1 MTPLLGK
8 TLAELQ
14 DITTALGMP
23 KFAAKQIAQ
32 WLYVKRAHSID
43 EMTNLS
49 KENRARLVADGYT
62 IGYEDPVDA
71 ARSKDGTIRYLF
83 ATPVGKHIETVYLP
97 EHERATLCIS
107 SQIGCKMHCYFCMTG
122 KQGFNGQLTS
132 HQIINQIFAIPESQT
147 LTNLVFMGMGEPLD
161 NWDELRKALDII
173 TAPWG
178 MAWSPKRVTVSTIG
192 QMQHLSDFLRESL
205 CNLAV
210 SIHSPFADER
220 LKLMPVQGAYPIS
233 EVIALL
239 KTYDW
244 THQRELTFE
253 YIVFRSVNDDIR
265 HAQEM
270 LRLLKGLPCKVNLIR
285 FHAIPDVELQT
296 SDVRAMESFR
306 DYLCQHGLMT
316 TIRASRGEDIYAACG
331 MLSSKKE
338 EEYRNKSN
346 NEHNEEILLHNTCY
360 PFLLLCLD
368 GSGGDYI
375 CLYVW
380 Q

>member
-1 MTPLLGK
+1 MAPLLGK

-32 WLYVKRAHSID
+32 WLYVKRVHSID

-49 KENRARLVADGYT
+49 KENRARLEADGYT

-161 NWDELRKALDII
+161 NWEELRKALDII

-220 LKLMPVQGAYPIS
+220 LKLMPVQGA
-233 EVIALL
+233 
-239 KTYDW
+239 
-244 THQRELTFE
+244 LTFE
-253 YIVFRSVNDDIR
+253 YIVFRGVNDDIR
-265 HAQEM
+265 HAQEL

-285 FHAIPDVELQT
+285 FHAIPDVDLLT
-296 SDVRAMESFR
+296 SDVKAMESFR

-338 EEYRNKSN
+338 EERRIK
-346 NEHNEEILLHNTCY
+346 
-360 PFLLLCLD
+360 
-368 GSGGDYI
+368 G
-375 CLYVW
+375 
-380 Q
+380 

>member
-1 MTPLLGK
+1 MPVLFHSQPTFMTPLLGK

-32 WLYVKRAHSID
+32 WLYVKRVHSID

-49 KENRARLVADGYT
+49 KENRARLVAASYT

-71 ARSKDGTIRYLF
+71 TRSKDGTIRYLF

-161 NWDELRKALDII
+161 NWEELRKALDII

-233 EVIALL
+233 DVIALL

-253 YIVFRSVNDDIR
+253 YIVFRGVNDDIR

-285 FHAIPDVELQT
+285 FHAIPDVDLQT
-296 SDVRAMESFR
+296 SDVKAMESFR

-338 EEYRNKSN
+338 E
-346 NEHNEEILLHNTCY
+346 
-360 PFLLLCLD
+360 
-368 GSGGDYI
+368 G
-375 CLYVW
+375 
-380 Q
+380 

>member
-8 TLAELQ
+8 TITELQ
-14 DITTALGMP
+14 EITAALGMP

-32 WLYVKRAHSID
+32 WLYVKRVHTID

-49 KENRARLVADGYT
+49 KDNRSRLASEYT
-62 IGYEDPVDA
+62 IGYEEPIGA
-71 ARSKDGTIRYLF
+71 ARSTDGTIRYLF
-83 ATPVGKHIETVYLP
+83 ATPAGKPIETVFLP

-107 SQIGCKMHCYFCMTG
+107 SQIGCKMNCYFCMTG
-122 KQGFNGQLTS
+122 KQGFNGQLS
-132 HQIINQIFAIPESQT
+132 AHQIINQIFAIPETQQ

-161 NWDELRKALDII
+161 NWEELRKALDII

-192 QMQHLSDFLRESL
+192 QMQHLPDFLRESH
-205 CNLAV
+205 CNLAI
-210 SIHSPFADER
+210 SLHSPFADER
-220 LKLMPVQGAYPIS
+220 QRLMPVQKAYPIS
-233 EVIALL
+233 KVIELL

-253 YIVFRSVNDDIR
+253 YIVFRGLNDDR
-265 HAQEM
+265 HHAQA
-270 LRLLKGLPCKVNLIR
+270 LLHLLKGLPCKVNLIR
-285 FHAIPDVELQT
+285 FHAIPDVELQS
-296 SDVRAMESFR
+296 SDLKAMEALR

-338 EEYRNKSN
+338 EGRRVKE
-346 NEHNEEILLHNTCY
+346 
-360 PFLLLCLD
+360 
-368 GSGGDYI
+368 
-375 CLYVW
+375 
-380 Q
+380 

>member
-1 MTPLLGK
+1 MGHQRKRTDSNLPVLFHSQKKTMTPLLGK
-8 TLAELQ
+8 TIIELQ
-14 DITTALGMP
+14 EITDTLGMP

-32 WLYVKRAHSID
+32 WLYMKRVRSID

-49 KENRARLVADGYT
+49 KDNRSMLASEYT
-62 IGYEDPVDA
+62 IGYKEPIGA
-71 ARSKDGTIRYLF
+71 ARSTDGTIRYLF
-83 ATPVGKHIETVYLP
+83 ATPAGKPIETVYLP

-107 SQIGCKMHCYFCMTG
+107 SQIGCKMNCYFCMTG
-122 KQGFNGQLTS
+122 KQGFNGQLS
-132 HQIINQIFAIPESQT
+132 AHQIINQIFAIPESSQ

-161 NWDELRKALDII
+161 NWKELRKALDII

-192 QMQHLSDFLRESL
+192 QMQHLPDFLQESH
-205 CNLAV
+205 CNLAI
-210 SIHSPFADER
+210 SLHSPFADER
-220 LKLMPVQGAYPIS
+220 QRLMPVQKAYPIS

-253 YIVFRSVNDDIR
+253 YIVFRGLNDDR
-265 HAQEM
+265 HHAQAL

-285 FHAIPDVELQT
+285 FHAIPDVELKS
-296 SDVRAMESFR
+296 SDLKAMEAFR
-306 DYLCQHGLMT
+306 DYLCQHGLIT

-338 EEYRNKSN
+338 EERHVK
-346 NEHNEEILLHNTCY
+346 E
-360 PFLLLCLD
+360 
-368 GSGGDYI
+368 
-375 CLYVW
+375 
-380 Q
+380 

>member
-1 MTPLLGK
+1 MPVLFHSQPTFMTPLLGK

-32 WLYVKRAHSID
+32 WLYVKRVHSID

-49 KENRARLVADGYT
+49 KENRARLVAASYT

-71 ARSKDGTIRYLF
+71 TRSKDGTIRYLF

-132 HQIINQIFAIPESQT
+132 HQIINQIFAIPESLT

-161 NWDELRKALDII
+161 NWEELRKALDII

-233 EVIALL
+233 DVIALL

-253 YIVFRSVNDDIR
+253 YIVFRGVNDDIR

-296 SDVRAMESFR
+296 SDVKAMESFR

-338 EEYRNKSN
+338 EERRIK
-346 NEHNEEILLHNTCY
+346 
-360 PFLLLCLD
+360 
-368 GSGGDYI
+368 G
-375 CLYVW
+375 
-380 Q
+380 